1 MKRIALFLA
10 MAVAA
15 VACTPEQQITP
26 EVNLVSDVSSLVIA
40 QEGGNIL
47 VDFDANVEW
56 TAAFKEPVDWATISP
71 ANGPAGPGMVK
82 VIALK
87 NETNDNRVATVVI
100 SAQSATKEFS
110 VTQLQKD
117 ALVIGGEKS
126 FDVPAD
132 GGQVKF
138 SVNHNV
144 ELKITPDADWL
155 VQTKA
160 MQTSEITFDVAPN
173 EGAART
179 AKIVVEGAA
188 LKHELTV
195 NQAAW
200 TPRFGV
206 SPTED
211 QWIAVGGGSVS
222 IEVDANVPYEVL
234 VETNDWLTVTN
245 DGNTY
250 TFTAAENPAY
260 EYRSVPV
267 SVIPEDE
274 AFADSAVDF
283 YVFQNGHASK
293 LWTKNPANDLD
304 GFDPAQ
310 KVKLAYYDGKI
321 LLSNTTKVFVLDPAT
336 GAVESTIPMPE
347 GVLAQNLL
355 VDDAGN
361 LLIAADIE
369 GAGSTT
375 LYYVAD
381 PTNIE
386 PKPIFTYNGDY
397 YAADSGNFR
406 VKGDIKGSAVV
417 TGVASDG
424 AGGACLAWEIV
435 DGVCGDY
442 QWTKPPYSNWSVT
455 SICFA
460 PLGSSMSDGFLYIGY
475 GGDYNLK
482 YADAFVAGDMPN
494 WVTSYVTGSSWMEN
508 YNCISSA
515 EWNGKKYAAILAS
528 CHFNYDAADAIL
540 LNIDNPAA
548 AELVYKYAG
557 DLDVARAEDFTN
569 LDWTSESSQTSRPYS
584 DVLLVPTSDAL
595 LMLYID
601 APFGAMTC
609 VAIQ

>member
-144 ELKITPDADWL
+144 ELKITADADWL

-293 LWTKNPANDLD
+293 LWTKNPAVDID
-304 GFDPAQ
+304 GYDATQ
-310 KVKLAYYDGKI
+310 KVRLAKYGDKI
-321 LLSNTTKVFVLDPAT
+321 LLANTTKVFVLDPAT

-361 LLIAADIE
+361 FLVAAEVIDEAE
-369 GAGSTT
+369 GELT

-381 PTNIE
+381 PMNPVLDTVFNYNVGNYYSKETGNI
-386 PKPIFTYNGDY
+386 
-397 YAADSGNFR
+397 R
-406 VKGDIKGSAVV
+406 VKGNIKDDAVI
-417 TGVASDG
+417 TAVASDG
-424 AGGACLAWEIV
+424 AGGACLAWEVV
-435 DGVCGDY
+435 DGVCSEHS
-442 QWTKPPYSNWSVT
+442 WTSVPYTNWEIKSL
-455 SICFA
+455 CFY
-460 PLGSSMSDGFLYIGY
+460 PLGNTMADGFYYIGY

-482 YADAFVAGDMPN
+482 YTESFVPAGQSTWATAFI
-494 WVTSYVTGSSWMEN
+494 TGGTWMEN
-508 YNCISSA
+508 WNCISTA

-528 CHFNYDAADAIL
+528 CHFDYDSADAFL
-540 LNIDNPAA
+540 LDINNPAA
-548 AELVYKYAG
+548 AELVYKYLG
-557 DLDVARAEDFTN
+557 DLDVARDENFKN
-569 LDWTSESSQTSRPYS
+569 GNWTGGGTYS
-584 DVLLVPTSDAL
+584 DILLLPTTDAIH
-595 LMLYID
+595 MIYVDGNI
-601 APFGAMTC
+601 GAMTC